1 MAAGESPELFVVVI
15 RGVVYELAGVLVKT
29 TPHPRRLHY
38 AHRFW
43 TDISGPLALRTTI
56 RSHHNKAITPMR
68 KSTKQSS
75 DKHVLAL
82 VRRELAREEEPKHY
96 DVLSSG
102 TAGIAGSGVLYLSS
116 MAQGIT
122 DITRVGD
129 RISLKHIEARWDLIF
144 ADATNFMRFILFQWV
159 GDAVSDVPAISSVLE
174 STPYY
179 LSPFNWDQ
187 RHKFRILHDETYR
200 LDATASPRTHIG
212 RCKVGL
218 SKSHIQF
225 LNAST
230 NIEAGGL
237 FALFMSD
244 SAAAAHPAYDLYTRI
259 AYTDG

>member
-1 MAAGESPELFVVVI
+1 
-15 RGVVYELAGVLVKT
+15 
-29 TPHPRRLHY
+29 
-38 AHRFW
+38 
-43 TDISGPLALRTTI
+43 
-56 RSHHNKAITPMR
+56 MR
-68 KSTKQSS
+68 KANNNSTSN
-75 DKHVLAL
+75 KHILTL
-82 VRRELAREEEPKHY
+82 VRQELHRNEEPKHY

-129 RISLKHIEARWDLIF
+129 RISLKSIEARWDLIF
-144 ADATNFMRFILFQWV
+144 ADATNFMRIILFQWV

-179 LSPFNWDQ
+179 LSPYNWDQ
-187 RHKFRILHDETYR
+187 RAKFRILHDETYC
-200 LDATASPRTHIG
+200 LDATANPRTHVG
-212 RCKVGL
+212 HCKVGL
-218 SKSHIQF
+218 RGSHLQF

-259 AYTDG
+259 AYTDA